1 MKTDF
6 VVPVKAGDDLD
17 LKSAAGFSDQL
28 TGALADHPAARLG
41 DLREI
46 PISVLAYIGDA
57 VYELYVRLY
66 ATSQS
71 SGKSG
76 LLHRLSVRMVKA
88 RAQAEAIRHLLPDL
102 TEEEQSICRRG
113 RNSQPGSMSRHAD
126 PADYLMATGLE
137 ALVGYLYLKQDHE
150 RLNQLM
156 ARILEDLNHETI

>member
-1 MKTDF
+1 
-6 VVPVKAGDDLD
+6 VKSDGEGSKASEHESECESDNGF
-17 LKSAAGFSDQL
+17 SGMTAAGL
-28 TGALADHPAARLG
+28 TVNPSIRST
-41 DLREI
+41 DLREM

-66 ATSQS
+66 ATSHS